1 MPPHSG
7 RVVGT
12 ALVALGA
19 ALLINR
25 ELGRRWGATRAE
37 AAADLPGD
45 DLISN
50 PVWQTTHAITIRAVP
65 ADIWPWLVQMGITR
79 GGWYLSER
87 LDRVIWRIENP
98 SVDRIVPELQH
109 LVAGDIIPDS
119 VDGTAHFRVAQIEPG
134 RALVLHSRRHPV
146 TGVWP
151 DLTSGDPGLY
161 LDFSWAFVLQPLDD
175 HTTRL
180 MLRTRAIVVD
190 GKRLASGWLKIFLPM
205 ADLADFIYTR
215 QMLRGIRRRV
225 ERTSPPAAGDPL
237 PCAPRSQPSIALD

>member
-1 MPPHSG
+1 MSAHTR

-12 ALVALGA
+12 ALVTLGV

-37 AAADLPGD
+37 AATDLPGD
-45 DLISN
+45 DVISR
-50 PVWQTTHAITIRAVP
+50 PVWQTTHAITINATP
-65 ADIWPWLVQMGITR
+65 AAIWPWLVQMGITR

-87 LDRVIWRIENP
+87 LDRVVWRIDNP
-98 SVDRIVPELQH
+98 SVERVVPELQH
-109 LVAGDIIPDS
+109 LAVGDVVPDS
-119 VDGTAHFRVAQIEPG
+119 VDGTAHFRVVQLEPG

-151 DLTSGDPGLY
+151 DLSIESPGLY
-161 LDFSWAFVLQPLDD
+161 LDFSWAFVLQPLDGES
-175 HTTRL
+175 TRL
-180 MLRTRAIVVD
+180 LLRTRAIVMD
-190 GKRLASGWLKIFLPM
+190 GDEPAPGWLKAFLPM

-225 ERTSPPAAGDPL
+225 DGAGAGEGASMSLPPTTEP
-237 PCAPRSQPSIALD
+237 ALALK